1 VTRHRRWR
9 TTQSVQQRAREL
21 RREQTSAEKMLWAEL
36 RRKQLYDLK
45 FRRQHPIGTFIV
57 DFCCV
62 AKKLVVEVDGDSH
75 AGQAEYDRART
86 FWIEEKGYR
95 VIRFTNEEVHQHLDA
110 VLDEIACQC
119 GVAECGPL
127 PNPPPCE
134 KHAQERGPE
143 PPSRSDG
150 GEKAS
155 SVLEGR
161 EQASCVVEGRE
172 QASCVVE

>member
-9 TTQSVQQRAREL
+9 TTQSGAREL

-95 VIRFTNEEVHQHLDA
+95 VIRFTNEEVHQHLDLTLPRA
-110 VLDEIACQC
+110 KSTHRRGDPNLPPVLMEGKKPPALWRE
-119 GVAECGPL
+119 GSKPPALWREGSK
-127 PNPPPCE
+127 PPP
-134 KHAQERGPE
+134 
-143 PPSRSDG
+143 RSVYG
-150 GEKAS
+150 GD
-155 SVLEGR
+155 
-161 EQASCVVEGRE
+161 
-172 QASCVVE
+172 